1 MPPKGLETVY
11 IYPREYTTLL
21 IRPLRASKLKILG
34 PRSFIKYGKLLERLI
49 LKSESLGGRDGTPGD
64 GFGMQKL
71 FLRIRIDSVVV

>member
-1 MPPKGLETVY
+1 MRCIFVFCNDIEDNY
-11 IYPREYTTLL
+11 F
-21 IRPLRASKLKILG
+21 S
-34 PRSFIKYGKLLERLI
+34 RSFIKYGKLLESLI